1 MPEARRDA
9 TCDFMSQTDIPLIRD
24 PRRFGAVNWIGLW
37 TLYRKEV
44 LRFLKVAFQTVLAP
58 VVTTLLYIV
67 VFTIALA
74 GQRAAVDGVPY
85 PEFLAP
91 GLIMM
96 AILSNAFQN
105 SASSLLISKVQ
116 GNDVDFLMPPL
127 STIELAAGFIL
138 GAATRG
144 VLVALVTALTLIFFI
159 DIRPDHWWAVLYF
172 GFGASF
178 LLSILGVIG
187 GLWAQKFDH
196 MAMVQNFIMLPLVF
210 LSGSFYSISRLPEA
224 FQTANFF
231 NPVFYV
237 IDGFRYGFTGHA
249 DGDVLIGATIVGVA
263 NLVMLFVTIR
273 LLQSGWRLK
282 N

>member
-1 MPEARRDA
+1 MSRPAVSDA
-9 TCDFMSQTDIPLIRD
+9 VLA
-24 PRRFGAVNWIGLW
+24 PRRFGAANWLGAW
-37 TLYRKEV
+37 TLYKKEV

-74 GQRAAVDGVPY
+74 GRRAAVEDVPY

-127 STIELAAGFIL
+127 SPTELAAGFIL
-138 GAATRG
+138 GAASRG
-144 VLVALVTALTLIFFI
+144 FVVAAVTAATIAPFI
-159 DIRPDHWWAVLYF
+159 DIRPDHWWAVFYF
-172 GFGASF
+172 GLGASF
-178 LLSILGVIG
+178 LLAMLGVVG
-187 GLWAQKFDH
+187 GIWAEKFDH
-196 MAMVQNFIMLPLVF
+196 MAMVQNFVMLPLVF
-210 LSGSFYSISRLPEA
+210 LSGSFYSISRLPET
-224 FQTANFF
+224 FQTVNLF

-249 DGDVLIGATIVGVA
+249 DGPVINGVIIVAVA
-263 NLVMLFVTIR
+263 NIAALALVLS
-273 LLQSGWRLK
+273 LLRAGWRLK
-282 N
+282 S